1 MITLL
6 RNWRFKTVLPVVGV
20 LLLGLVAFQVVM
32 FLLETPSQRWIFL
45 VAAAGAAV
53 ICVVLLV
60 ALAVLVNKPLRELNE
75 KIGKLRDGDLSVHA
89 EFAARGDDIGELGRH
104 FNEMVDQLRSNREE
118 IQRLHDEQMM
128 RAEHLASLG
137 ELAAGLAH
145 EIRNPLAGIAGAM
158 DIMSHNL
165 PADHPDARIMKEV
178 RNQVSRI
185 QGILTD
191 LLDYARPKP
200 SRRVPADL
208 NMTAEQAVSLARQ
221 QIRNGKI
228 EMAFDPVP
236 DLPLVVH
243 DPARMQQV
251 LLNLILNGIQAITD
265 SGRVELRLARQ
276 ESFAIVSVAD
286 SGRGMP
292 ADDLAKI
299 FRPFFSTKLRGT
311 GLGLPLAKGIVE
323 EHGGQIEVSSA
334 LGKGTTVTIRLPLA
348 EHGV

>member
-1 MITLL
+1 MTPLF

-20 LLLGLVAFQVVM
+20 LLLGLVAFQIVM

-45 VAAAGAAV
+45 VAASGAVV
-53 ICVVLLV
+53 ICIVLLV
-60 ALAVLVNKPLRELNE
+60 ALAVLVNKPLAELNDS
-75 KIGKLRDGDLSVHA
+75 IGKLRDGDMSVHA

-104 FNEMVDQLRSNREE
+104 FNDMVDQLRSNREE
-118 IQRLHDEQMM
+118 IERLHNEQML

-158 DIMSHNL
+158 DIMSRNL
-165 PADHPDARIMKEV
+165 PANHADAKILLEV

-208 NMTAEQAVSLARQ
+208 NMVAEQAVFLARQ
-221 QIRNGKI
+221 QISNGRI
-228 EMAFDPVP
+228 ELAFVPVP
-236 DLPLVVH
+236 ELPLVVH

-251 LLNLILNGIQAITD
+251 LLNLILNGIQAI
-265 SGRVELRLARQ
+265 SGAGRVELRLSR
-276 ESFAIVSVAD
+276 EGSFAIVSVAD

-323 EHGGQIEVSSA
+323 EHGGQIEVASA
-334 LGKGTTVTIRLPLA
+334 LGKGTTITIRLPLA
-348 EHGV
+348 KHSV